1 MYVRTLVSKIKI
13 TCLGGV
19 CPGCRKNYRGTFFKF
34 HRDTP
39 AIDQWLGV
47 NIIMNFIIQILIS
60 SVLGIYSS
68 VGLNFYS
75 KMIEKTKSDF
85 TRFVLF
91 ILAIGLLAGLPIMI
105 INQIFQM
112 ANFEMTTNHRFVLF
126 MVWGVSIWVF
136 IIKNWRIL
144 NKRLSTIPK

>member
-1 MYVRTLVSKIKI
+1 
-13 TCLGGV
+13 
-19 CPGCRKNYRGTFFKF
+19 
-34 HRDTP
+34 
-39 AIDQWLGV
+39 
-47 NIIMNFIIQILIS
+47 MNFVIQILIS

-75 KMIEKTKSDF
+75 KTINKTKSDF
-85 TRFVLF
+85 VRFVLF

-126 MVWGVSIWVF
+126 MVWGVFIWVF